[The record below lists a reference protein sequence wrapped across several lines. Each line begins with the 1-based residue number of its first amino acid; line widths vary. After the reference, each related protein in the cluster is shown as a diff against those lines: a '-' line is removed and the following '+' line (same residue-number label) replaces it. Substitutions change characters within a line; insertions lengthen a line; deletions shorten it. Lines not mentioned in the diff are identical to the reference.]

1 MKGWHLKASTD
12 MQRNSSDTNV
22 LFFHKE
28 NPSATSV
35 ICVSLNSHD
44 KMRILGPESVYQI
57 IKQSVALTW
66 PRKFMLL
73 MFFPFILTT
82 Y

>member
-1 MKGWHLKASTD
+1 LKASTD

-28 NPSATSV
+28 IPSATSV

-44 KMRILGPESVYQI
+44 KMRILGPENVYQLVR
-57 IKQSVALTW
+57 QSVASTW
-66 PRKFMLL
+66 PRKFCSDIFLNENLL
-73 MFFPFILTT
+73 FWL